1 MSPNADLV
9 EALTQGNLQS
19 NSPSK
24 TVESKYNHATVSSTV
39 KQHHMTRAKAFEN
52 YVKVAGIMENS
63 LPFVD
68 IKLSPKPTN
77 SLKLN

>member
-1 MSPNADLV
+1 
-9 EALTQGNLQS
+9 
-19 NSPSK
+19 
-24 TVESKYNHATVSSTV
+24 
-39 KQHHMTRAKAFEN
+39 MTRAKAFEN